1 MAQNR
6 LRKQKRYGGN
16 RHGATPH
23 SYPYLPHAEPELA
36 RFPGYR
42 DSRSPHCPACAVWR
56 QLLFPVSDNYFSRSA
71 TITTFT
77 NPPCRSTLSLTG
89 AEDKALQGCNLSA
102 DSGARPGRGGAAA
115 AEPPRLILG

>member
-1 MAQNR
+1 LLGPAKWTYFY
-6 LRKQKRYGGN
+6 LYVILDVFSRYVVG
-16 RHGATPH
+16 
-23 SYPYLPHAEPELA
+23 
-36 RFPGYR
+36 
-42 DSRSPHCPACAVWR
+42 CVWR

-102 DSGARPGRGGAAA
+102 DSGARPGREAAGAAD
-115 AEPPRLILG
+115 PPVLILV